1 VGLWPAEE
9 AVLTD
14 RMLQSQLGADHYVT
28 SLRQAVEACLD
39 EAGRPAEEQ
48 APGVPRLPGLAAGSG
63 AVPVGAPG

>member
-1 VGLWPAEE
+1 M
-9 AVLTD
+9 LTD
-14 RMLQSQLGADHYVT
+14 RMLQGQIGADHYVT
-28 SLRQAVEACLD
+28 SLREAVEACLE

>member
-1 VGLWPAEE
+1 
-9 AVLTD
+9 
-14 RMLQSQLGADHYVT
+14 MLQSQLGADHYVT
-28 SLRQAVEACLD
+28 SLREAVEACLE